1 MKYKGLS
8 NSGFHAVWMF
18 NMSESFLRCSS
29 LHACVS
35 AWAEYGAVEKQRD
48 LLNTDI
54 MRQNFGIQCMCSKTK
69 NIPINSIAF

>member
-35 AWAEYGAVEKQRD
+35 AWAESVSVDLRVFRIIAIYRHLHRLEAIQRQSMP
-48 LLNTDI
+48 TDVP
-54 MRQNFGIQCMCSKTK
+54 TK
-69 NIPINSIAF
+69 F